1 MGQGGIYDS
10 YMKTCTYPVVL
21 KGELLEELRRT
32 AKATGLSVADCIR
45 QGAKLGLPRLR
56 EQLAAG
62 NTRVT
67 NVNPLPA
74 KAAEKLYAQA
84 DDDTEAI
91 NVFMAAQSK
100 GVEE

>member
-1 MGQGGIYDS
+1 
-10 YMKTCTYPVVL
+10 MKTCTYPVVL
-21 KGELLEELRRT
+21 KGELLQEIRKT
-32 AKATGLSVADCIR
+32 AKVTGLSVADCIR
-45 QGAKLGLPRLR
+45 QGAKLGLPQLR

-62 NTRVT
+62 NVRIT

-74 KAAEKLYAQA
+74 KAAEALYAEA

-91 NVFMAAQSK
+91 NLFMEAQSK